1 MRISDWSSDVC
12 SSDLPS
18 SLASRTKP
26 IALPPARSAAAAAWD
41 LHERGEPVAP
51 LPKPDSFSPRR
62 SSVRLLEALGQLLDV
77 LGRPVR
83 NLHAQVQAN
92 GREHFLDLV
101 KGLAAAVRGAQHLA
115 LGLLHQVADVDDV
128 VVLQA
133 VRRTDGRTEEHTSEL
148 QLLMR

>member
-1 MRISDWSSDVC
+1 MFFFKQKTAYEMRISDWSSDVC
-12 SSDLPS
+12 SSDL
-18 SLASRTKP
+18 LASRTKP

-77 LGRPVR
+77 LARPVR
-83 NLHAQVQAN
+83 NLHAQVQAH

-101 KGLAAAVRGAQHLA
+101 QGLAAEVRGATHLA
-115 LGLLHQVADVDDV
+115 QLGRASSK
-128 VVLQA
+128 A
-133 VRRTDGRTEEHTSEL
+133 RGCTSV
-148 QLLMR
+148 